1 MFLSMNRS
9 HILVPV
15 NLEKYSREGV
25 DFAATVSAQLPVQ
38 ITLLYVMELNIF
50 PSTCRVYEELCRE
63 YHQRLQNI
71 AHCAFT
77 REPRLRVRIGK
88 AHEEILAEA
97 GDSGAEL
104 VVMTIPKTPRPKW
117 RLGLTTIERVV
128 RDAPCPTVVL
138 SDSWKINVAQ
148 YRRMLPPSPTAAP
161 QELVHQE

>member
-1 MFLSMNRS
+1 MTRS

-25 DFAATVSAQLPVQ
+25 DFAATISAQLPVH
-38 ITLLYVMELNIF
+38 ITLLYVVELNIF
-50 PSTCRVYEELCRE
+50 PSSCRVYDELCRE

-71 AHCAFT
+71 AHCAFN

-97 GDSGAEL
+97 SDFRSEL
-104 VVMTIPKTPRPKW
+104 IVLTVPKTPRPKW
-117 RLGLTTIERVV
+117 RFGLTTIERVV
-128 RDAPCPTVVL
+128 RAAPCLTIAL
-138 SDSWKINVAQ
+138 SDSWKINAAH
-148 YRRMLPPSPTAAP
+148 YRRMLPPSLSAAP